1 MIPYLTRHLINAT
14 IPGRSTMAQG
24 IGYALGVS
32 FMFFCTT
39 LISNL
44 NIYYATLVGAQT
56 RAVVTHAIYW
66 KNLKLSGKAR
76 LEFTNGKITNMVST
90 DCHRIDF
97 GLAWFHYTWTFPISI
112 GIGVAIVVINIGAPG
127 LVGFAILFSSLI
139 AVVYMGK
146 VVISQRKSVT
156 VITDS
161 RVSLMREI
169 LHSMKIIKF
178 YSWEEAYLDK
188 IDKIRKKELKKISSI
203 NVLQNILNAIFAS
216 IPTLAGLVS
225 FIVLS
230 KTGGVL
236 NPATVFSSLSVFNII
251 RAPLLILP
259 LSLMSTNDG
268 FQALVRIQD
277 FLSAPEMVQYIQR
290 GPTLSGDSVILTDAT
305 FIWEVEEAEEE
316 TEKASAENREDAL
329 ELTREFSKQANH
341 APVAIVEPIIP
352 DDTESLT
359 EKIHKVE
366 VKTRAQEAASATSPT
381 HTRFPGLTN
390 LNLNFKNGE
399 FVIITGAI
407 GSGKSS
413 LLSAIAGTMVKT
425 TGTVEVSG
433 NVSYCGLP
441 WVQNTTLQNN
451 ITFGHEFDQ
460 DWYNTVVSACSLER
474 DFEIL
479 PAGDQTEVGERGI
492 TLSGGQKARISLARA
507 VYRDSDIILLDDVL
521 SAVDAHVGKSIMDN
535 CIRGLLEKKTRILVT
550 HQISMI
556 PFADRVIF
564 LDGKGNATAGSAAHL
579 RSTVP
584 AFDELMKLSD
594 NSAKN
599 EESEIRED
607 KDVEGDHQNEK
618 GNGDKEK
625 KDKVSGALVE
635 EEEKAVHGVA
645 PEVYLSFVD
654 HGPSFA
660 KWFIIS
666 AFILLVSLA
675 TFSQIFTNTWLSF
688 WTSNK
693 FDRSDSFYIG
703 IFVLIAIMATVF
715 LFNYY
720 TGMAI
725 VVLKTSRALH
735 MKAAEQILH
744 SPMTFFDTQPIGRIL
759 NRFAH
764 DSDVL
769 DNEIGQQARFVV
781 TSLAN
786 VLGVFVLIIIFL
798 PYFAIALAGLTVIFL
813 SASSYY
819 RSSARELKRLDSLG
833 RSKVLSHFTETLT
846 GVSTIVAYGEQ
857 EQFLKK
863 NEKSLNRMNASYL
876 LTLVNQRW
884 LAIRLD
890 MIGTALM
897 IVVTILCVTHQFHVS
912 PSSVGL
918 IVSSLLSVVTVTSAI
933 VREIATV
940 ENEMNS
946 VERIHHYAKNLDQEA
961 PFHIAATAPPPEWP
975 AHGAID
981 FKDVTMSY
989 QPSLP
994 PVLRGV
1000 SFSVKAGEKIGICG
1014 RTGAGKSSIMT
1025 ALYRM
1030 VELTSGKVEIDG
1042 IDVAT
1047 LGMHELRSKLS
1058 IIPQDPVLFQGTIRT
1073 NIDPFG
1079 VCSDLEL
1086 WNALRQAW
1094 LLDPSEYDTVT
1105 KGGAQ
1110 LSEKPADG
1118 GSSSSNSSSSGGDES
1133 SMKFHLDQTVDDDGT
1148 NFSLGERQLVA
1159 LARALVR
1166 NTKVLI
1172 LDEATSSVDFATDN
1186 KIQSTIATSFAHCT
1200 ILCIAHRLKT
1210 IIHYDRIL
1218 VLDAGQIVEFD
1229 TPENLFGMEDG
1240 IFRSMCD
1247 KSRITIQDFPEKN

>member
-1 MIPYLTRHLINAT
+1 MTPYLTRHLINAT
-14 IPGRSTMAQG
+14 IPGRSSTAEG

-32 FMFFCTT
+32 FMFFFTT
-39 LISNL
+39 LVSNL
-44 NIYYATLVGAQT
+44 NIYYATLVGAQART
-56 RAVVTHAIYW
+56 VLTHAIYS

-76 LEFTNGKITNMVST
+76 LEYTNGKITNMLST

-97 GLAWFHYTWTFPISI
+97 GLGWFHYAWTFPISI

-139 AVVYMGK
+139 GVVYIGK
-146 VVISQRKSVT
+146 VIISQRKSVT
-156 VITDS
+156 VITDN
-161 RVSLMREI
+161 RVSIMREI

-178 YSWEEAYLDK
+178 YSWEEAYLEK
-188 IDKIRKKELKKISSI
+188 INQIRKKELKKVNYLNLI
-203 NVLQNILNAIFAS
+203 QNMLSAIFAS
-216 IPTLAGLVS
+216 VPTLAGLVS

-230 KTGGVL
+230 KTGGEL

-259 LSLMSTNDG
+259 LSLMTTNDA
-268 FQALVRIQD
+268 FQALVRIQG
-277 FLSAPEMVQYIQR
+277 FLSAPEMVQYVQR
-290 GPTLSGDSVILTDAT
+290 GPTLTGDSVILTNAS
-305 FIWEVEEAEEE
+305 FIWEVEDAEKE
-316 TEKASAENREDAL
+316 TDGAAAENQEEDL
-329 ELTREFSKQANH
+329 ELTREYSKRANH
-341 APVAIVEPIIP
+341 APVAVVEPIIP
-352 DDTESLT
+352 DDTESLS
-359 EKIHKVE
+359 EKNQKVE
-366 VKTRAQEAASATSPT
+366 VNTTTQEAESANPT

-390 LNLNFKNGE
+390 LDLNIKDGE

-433 NVSYCGLP
+433 NVSYCGQP

-451 ITFGHEFDQ
+451 ITFGNEFDQ
-460 DWYNTVVSACSLER
+460 DWYNTVVSTCSLIR

-535 CIRGLLEKKTRILVT
+535 CIRGVLQKKTRILVT

-564 LDGKGNATAGSAAHL
+564 LDGKGNATAGTAAHL
-579 RSTVP
+579 RSTIP

-594 NSAKN
+594 NSAEE
-599 EESEIRED
+599 EESEIKED
-607 KDVEGDHQNEK
+607 KDEKDDEEKEGEDAE
-618 GNGDKEK
+618 KEK
-625 KDKVSGALVE
+625 KEKVSGALVE

-645 PEVYLSFVD
+645 PEVYLTFVD
-654 HGPSFA
+654 HGPSFL
-660 KWFIIS
+660 KWIVLPS
-666 AFILLVSLA
+666 FILLVALA
-675 TFSQIFTNTWLSF
+675 TFAQIFTNTWLSF
-688 WTSNK
+688 WTGHK
-693 FDRSDSFYIG
+693 FDRTDSFYIG
-703 IFVLIAIMATVF
+703 IFVLIALMATVF
-715 LFNYY
+715 LFAYY
-720 TGMAI
+720 TGMAL
-725 VVLKTSRALH
+725 VVLKTSKSLH
-735 MKAAEQILH
+735 LKAVQQILH
-744 SPMTFFDTQPIGRIL
+744 SPMSFFDTQPIGRIL

-764 DSDVL
+764 DTDVL
-769 DNEIGQQARFVV
+769 DNEIGQQARFFV
-781 TSLAN
+781 TSIAN
-786 VLGVFVLIIIFL
+786 VFGVFVLIIIFL
-798 PYFAIALAGLTVIFL
+798 PYFAIALAGLTVLFL
-813 SASSYY
+813 ASSSYY
-819 RSSARELKRLDSLG
+819 RASARELKRLDSLG
-833 RSKVLSHFTETLT
+833 RSKVLTHFTETLT

-857 EQFLKK
+857 EQFLRKS
-863 NEKSLNRMNASYL
+863 EKSLNRMNAAYL

-897 IVVTILCVTHQFHVS
+897 IVVTVLCVTHQFRVS
-912 PSSVGL
+912 PSTVGL
-918 IVSSLLSVVTVTSAI
+918 IVSSLLSVVSITSTI
-933 VREIATV
+933 VREFATV

-975 AHGAID
+975 AHGAIE

-994 PVLRGV
+994 PVLREV
-1000 SFSVKAGEKIGICG
+1000 NFTVKPGEKIGICG

-1030 VELTSGKVEIDG
+1030 VELTSGQINIDG

-1058 IIPQDPVLFQGTIRT
+1058 IIPQDPVLFQGTIRN

-1094 LLDPSEYDTVT
+1094 LLDPSEYDIVS
-1105 KGGAQ
+1105 KGGAK
-1110 LSEKPADG
+1110 LTEKPAE
-1118 GSSSSNSSSSGGDES
+1118 GSSSSANSSSGNGES
-1133 SMKFHLDQTVDDDGT
+1133 SMKFHLDQTVDDDGS
-1148 NFSLGERQLVA
+1148 NFSLGERQLLA

-1210 IIHYDRIL
+1210 IINYDRIL

-1229 TPENLFGMEDG
+1229 TPENLFRMEAG
-1240 IFRSMCD
+1240 VFRSMCD
-1247 KSRITIQDFPEKN
+1247 KSRITIEDFPVQN